1 MAKATYIFIST
12 VLLLSCKQG
21 AECVHDVR
29 VIPIKMKYISFDL
42 EIEKDTFPNLYFVS
56 HSTPRSASVIFKEN
70 ESTPN
75 YAASF
80 ILSIESPTSG
90 INLNQAFDVVDYD
103 KSKLQSQ
110 SIRKYRKAES
120 IFVSRTYY
128 KPAIRINIKLIDE
141 SVKLDSMHLDCYPT
155 VKVKNIVFD
164 DRYKSWLDSDWFSL
178 EGIDENTVLE

>member
-1 MAKATYIFIST
+1 MSI
-12 VLLLSCKQG
+12 LLFLSCKEGVQ
-21 AECVHDVR
+21 CVNEVR

-42 EIEKDTFPNLYFVS
+42 EIQKDSFPNLYFVS
-56 HSTPRSASVIFKEN
+56 HSTTRSASVIFKEK

-80 ILSIESPTSG
+80 ILSIQSPTSG
-90 INLNQAFDVVDYD
+90 SNLSQAFDVVDYD

-110 SIRKYRKAES
+110 SIRKYTKTES
-120 IFVSRTYY
+120 IFVRRTYY
-128 KPAIRINIKLIDE
+128 KPAIRINIKLVDK
-141 SVKLDSMHLDCYPT
+141 SGKLDSMHLDCYPT

-178 EGIDENTVLE
+178 ESVDENTVLE